1 MKMSVVLGVVHM
13 MFGVCLSFFN
23 HRWVLTTEWPYPA
36 VPQFC
41 SMKERAGVRGGGGW
55 SAVEEVSFAIGFHPQ
70 AQKLEQHAK
79 WLEPCES
86 FILMVKP

>member
-23 HRWVLTTEWPYPA
+23 HRWVLITACPYPA
-36 VPQFC
+36 FPQFC
-41 SMKERAGVRGGGGW
+41 SVKEGGG
-55 SAVEEVSFAIGFHPQ
+55 SAVEEVSFAMGFHPQ

-79 WLEPCES
+79 WLEPCEG

>member
-1 MKMSVVLGVVHM
+1 MAIPRCPPIL
-13 MFGVCLSFFN
+13 F
-23 HRWVLTTEWPYPA
+23 Y
-36 VPQFC
+36 
-41 SMKERAGVRGGGGW
+41 EREGGGEGGGGW